1 MKNISLIILALILT
15 LTFTASDIVDQKGN
29 KACEA
34 QKCPYL
40 ESLQNNSSQIHC
52 PYLDKLEKGNSAC
65 PYLNQGNKT
74 QSGCPFLEGGSGIE
88 CPYLKQMEQG
98 IIKVIENHPLP
109 EGKNT

>member
-1 MKNISLIILALILT
+1 MKNISLVILALILT
-15 LTFTASDIVDQKGN
+15 LTFTASDIVVQKGN

-52 PYLDKLEKGNSAC
+52 PYLDKLEKGNLVC
-65 PYLNQGNKT
+65 PYLNQGNET
-74 QSGCPFLEGGSGIE
+74 QSGCPFLDGNSGTE

-98 IIKVIENHPLP
+98 MIKAFDTHPLP
-109 EGKNT
+109 EAKST